1 MARLILRYRRLMVII
16 GIGASPEH
24 IILIIEIIG
33 GVVVFVAVNRGL
45 GMDGRLVALAGSR
58 NLLPRILFAIR
69 LLIILL
75 ILTTSDIVC
84 ALLGAGDVVLR
95 SRLNNI
101 TVSFLIVLE
110 IRLPFLRILQIFSV
124 VNGAFIGAR

>member
-1 MARLILRYRRLMVII
+1 
-16 GIGASPEH
+16 
-24 IILIIEIIG
+24 
-33 GVVVFVAVNRGL
+33 
-45 GMDGRLVALAGSR
+45 MDGRLVALAGSR